1 MKTIRKGSSIVLVV
15 FITAA
20 IVIVV
25 SSLLR
30 TRTYQHDVAL
40 QRQSH
45 EYYFWATQGLL
56 YYGISLRKLYGFEWM
71 QQQKIITIS
80 SWPDNNPYETSG
92 KLIFTGTHDN
102 QKIMAKLAH
111 NNKVVC
117 ILSCNLTLIKTDL
130 LDEKEQLVVSEWHQE
145 TIFQK
150 AFF

>member
-1 MKTIRKGSSIVLVV
+1 MKTIKKGSSILLVILV
-15 FITAA
+15 TAA

-30 TRTYQHDVAL
+30 TRVYQYDVAL

-56 YYGISLRKLYGFEWM
+56 YYGISLRKLHGFGWM
-71 QQQKIITIS
+71 QQQRIITIF
-80 SWPDNNPYETSG
+80 SWPDNNPYEISG

-102 QKIMAKLAH
+102 QKITAKLTH
-111 NNKVVC
+111 NNKIVC
-117 ILSCNLTLIKTDL
+117 ILSCNLTLIKTDIP
-130 LDEKEQLVVSEWHQE
+130 DEKEQLVVSEWGRE

-150 AFF
+150 AVF